1 MNITLN
7 GMTFAYTRN
16 TYMEPFE
23 VPSGG
28 DWALHRWELAGEVSG
43 RGGVVFVDGAENI
56 HVQYNVFEQNG
67 NNNVFFTNH
76 VTHSVIEYNEMKYG
90 SDSGILFIGSS
101 DLMDGTREEHP
112 HDNLIQH
119 NLLHELGLYN

>member
-56 HVQYNVFEQNG
+56 HVQ
-67 NNNVFFTNH
+67 
-76 VTHSVIEYNEMKYG
+76 
-90 SDSGILFIGSS
+90 
-101 DLMDGTREEHP
+101 
-112 HDNLIQH
+112 
-119 NLLHELGLYN
+119 